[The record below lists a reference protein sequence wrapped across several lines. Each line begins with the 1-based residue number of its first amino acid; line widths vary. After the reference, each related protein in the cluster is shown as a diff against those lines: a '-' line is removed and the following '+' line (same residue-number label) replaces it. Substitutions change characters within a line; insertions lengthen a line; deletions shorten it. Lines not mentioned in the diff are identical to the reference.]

1 MRIKGPM
8 NKNLL
13 MKKTGFLLTILALI
27 CAMQAC
33 ETSTQPA
40 VQQAEAMPKSPN
52 DSLFAVNEGGYNF
65 AIFLPKDLM
74 IENEPEIRFNSA
86 TGDLH
91 IRIGERFWIV
101 ASQESKDISKLK
113 EEINE
118 NMLFTS
124 RIIEETNNALLYQRL
139 LPDGRAYDYN
149 YRYLSS
155 IGGKPYFF
163 KTCEEGEYSKES
175 VDMMKSAIMSVHS
188 RG

>member
-1 MRIKGPM
+1 
-8 NKNLL
+8 
-13 MKKTGFLLTILALI
+13 MKKTGFLLSIIVLI
-27 CAMQAC
+27 SAMQSCGRA
-33 ETSTQPA
+33 TQPA
-40 VQQAEAMPKSPN
+40 TQQAEVMPQSAN
-52 DSLFAVNEGGYNF
+52 DSLFSVNEGGYNF
-65 AIFLPKDLM
+65 AIYLPKDLM
-74 IENEPEIRFNSA
+74 IENDPEIRFNSA

-101 ASQESKDISKLK
+101 ASQENKDISKVK
-113 EEINE
+113 AEIND

-124 RIIEETNNALLYQRL
+124 RIIEETDNALLYQRL

-163 KTCEEGEYSKES
+163 KTCEEGEYSKEN
-175 VDMMKSAIMSVHS
+175 VDMMKTAIQSVHS